1 MKFSLKNFT
10 FTFTFRKVKLKKRKK
25 KNGYLEILR
34 HLTFTVAA
42 KNLGCGKIINKH
54 KKLKTRK

>member
-1 MKFSLKNFT
+1 MKFSLKKFT

-42 KNLGCGKIINKH
+42 KNLGYDKIINKH